1 MSEGHQRP
9 VASARVPIRTLD
21 EGHRVAIIAHLTALG
36 ERDRYLRF
44 GYPASDEQIRRYAEG
59 LDFGRDEVF
68 GIFNRKLAL
77 IAMAHLAY
85 ATQPAHADSA
95 EFGVSVSHYARGRGY
110 GMQLFERAVMHAR
123 NEGVNQ
129 LFIHALSENM
139 AMLNIARKGG
149 ATIVREGAESQA
161 HLLLPPADF
170 ESQMTELVDEQVAR
184 TDYHVKAQARHLW
197 RFVSGLLNQV
207 RWWR

>member
-1 MSEGHQRP
+1 MPEGHQRP

-21 EGHRVAIIAHLTALG
+21 EGHRAAIIAHLIALG

-85 ATQPAHADSA
+85 ATNPAHADSA
-95 EFGVSVSHYARGRGY
+95 EFGVSVSRHARGRGY
-110 GMQLFERAVMHAR
+110 GMQLFERAVVHAR
-123 NEGVNQ
+123 NEGVSQ

-149 ATIVREGAESQA
+149 ATIVREGPESQA

-170 ESQMTELVDEQVAR
+170 ESQLTELVDEQVAR

-197 RFVSGLLNQV
+197 RLVSGLWNRIR
-207 RWWR
+207 RWG

>member
-1 MSEGHQRP
+1 M
-9 VASARVPIRTLD
+9 
-21 EGHRVAIIAHLTALG
+21 AIIAHLTALG

-197 RFVSGLLNQV
+197 RFASGLLNQV